1 MKQTMIQQ
9 ISISRRGSKSS
20 SKARSVGGEMN
31 EFPKN
36 PVSCQPLTD
45 RRPKSVKNRG
55 RVLRSTTSSTILHLF
70 RLVCATDRYSDRP
83 GSYFVNRVN
92 KGMKKNLLLR
102 DI

>member
-1 MKQTMIQQ
+1 
-9 ISISRRGSKSS
+9 
-20 SKARSVGGEMN
+20 MN

-45 RRPKSVKNRG
+45 LRSKSVKNRG
-55 RVLRSTTSSTILHLF
+55 RVLRSTTSSTIHLF
-70 RLVCATDRYSDRP
+70 RLVCATERYSDRP

-92 KGMKKNLLLR
+92 KGILKNLLLR

>member
-9 ISISRRGSKSS
+9 ISRGGSKSS

-45 RRPKSVKNRG
+45 RRPKSSKTEEG
-55 RVLRSTTSSTILHLF
+55 
-70 RLVCATDRYSDRP
+70 YSDRRP
-83 GSYFVNRVN
+83 LRRYISVGWFVLQRGIPIDLYFL
-92 KGMKKNLLLR
+92 KSCK
-102 DI
+102 